1 MDLPLPLAYR
11 PGWPLALAAD
21 PAMARLYA
29 AACTEGDP
37 EADVAILACEGAEG
51 RWIGRGIEGGAAA
64 VPDAPQPLR
73 ALLAAAAEPPPW
85 WDERVALAGCRGF
98 HGHSRLFIGAFVGAV
113 LIEGFSTLI
122 ARSFAITGRLVD
134 SGVRRLQQNNRHVLE
149 IFMPGGL
156 APEGEGW
163 KLSVRIRLMHARL
176 RLLLARSP
184 EWDRPAW
191 GAPVS
196 AAHMAYASAVFSGG
210 LLVRARQI
218 GVRLAAEEEAGF
230 MMVWRR
236 SAALMGVPAALQ
248 CATVAEALRLRDT
261 ALRLEPPPEEESI
274 LLANALV
281 NSAPLL
287 IGLEEPAKR
296 RAMARRIYRVSRAM
310 IGDGLA
316 DALRFPPSRAFG
328 VLALLRAQA
337 RLDGWARRLLPGWE
351 AWTRRDQFT
360 LMATLSAEMPG
371 GLTYRMPGALHAER
385 DREG

>member
-1 MDLPLPLAYR
+1 
-11 PGWPLALAAD
+11 
-21 PAMARLYA
+21 
-29 AACTEGDP
+29 
-37 EADVAILACEGAEG
+37 
-51 RWIGRGIEGGAAA
+51 
-64 VPDAPQPLR
+64 
-73 ALLAAAAEPPPW
+73 
-85 WDERVALAGCRGF
+85 
-98 HGHSRLFIGAFVGAV
+98 
-113 LIEGFSTLI
+113 
-122 ARSFAITGRLVD
+122 
-134 SGVRRLQQNNRHVLE
+134 
-149 IFMPGGL
+149 
-156 APEGEGW
+156 
-163 KLSVRIRLMHARL
+163 
-176 RLLLARSP
+176 
-184 EWDRPAW
+184 
-191 GAPVS
+191 
-196 AAHMAYASAVFSGG
+196 
-210 LLVRARQI
+210 
-218 GVRLAAEEEAGF
+218 